1 MSQENKNLDD
11 IFSNNLFREFSSIR
25 MFPEDDKKKKKM
37 LLAAS

>member
-11 IFSNNLFREFSSIR
+11 IFSNNLFRESSSIR
-25 MFPEDDKKKKKM
+25 MFPEDDNFFIKM